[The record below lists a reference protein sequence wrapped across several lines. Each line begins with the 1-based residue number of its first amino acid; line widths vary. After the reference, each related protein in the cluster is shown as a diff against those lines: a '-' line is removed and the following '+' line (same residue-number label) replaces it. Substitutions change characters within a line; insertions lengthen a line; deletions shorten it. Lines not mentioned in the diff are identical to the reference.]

1 MKVIKR
7 PPNTSIYNTT
17 YFNYDATYERLWQSK
32 GVRALGGTQKGH
44 ITCKLRQPEVF
55 VEISPGGKV
64 IIYYHKYDDLNEA
77 VNILKG
83 LVACHDF
90 SLEQDVPRTLQ
101 AMQEGIEASLEGLI
115 DPELLRRMDYD
126 NYILRTAS
134 PKTYEA
140 VAEGIRNYLTQLLE
154 RYEYGRA
161 VKVME
166 NTPEWIIT
174 FGITITEEIMPGLA
188 YVETCDRLT
197 EELTS
202 ALEQSP
208 YGFRLYGDDRDGE
221 GLSVRFAFAWR
232 PADGPLKLP
241 EFPYEEHWEGL
252 ELAPLKEIYPESD
265 SDYE

>member
-1 MKVIKR
+1 MKIRTSRQIIK
-7 PPNTSIYNTT
+7 PNAKDMLS
-17 YFNYDATYERLWQSK
+17 
-32 GVRALGGTQKGH
+32 
-44 ITCKLRQPEVF
+44 
-55 VEISPGGKV
+55 
-64 IIYYHKYDDLNEA
+64 
-77 VNILKG
+77 
-83 LVACHDF
+83 
-90 SLEQDVPRTLQ
+90 
-101 AMQEGIEASLEGLI
+101 
-115 DPELLRRMDYD
+115 PELLRRLDYD

-134 PKTYEA
+134 PKTYKA

-174 FGITITEEIMPGLA
+174 FGITITEEIMPGLD

-221 GLSVRFAFAWR
+221 GLSVRFAFVWR
-232 PADGPLKLP
+232 PADGPLKLH

-252 ELAPLKEIYPESD
+252 ELAPFKEIYPESD
-265 SDYE
+265 SDDE